1 MYVLFETS
9 LLVEFHAR
17 TRESSLALMMKSP
30 VGEKDDEIW
39 LFTFRKPGMKKV
51 WRKKHIRLGL
61 SKINSTKKAASIL
74 Q

>member
-1 MYVLFETS
+1 
-9 LLVEFHAR
+9 
-17 TRESSLALMMKSP
+17 MMKSP